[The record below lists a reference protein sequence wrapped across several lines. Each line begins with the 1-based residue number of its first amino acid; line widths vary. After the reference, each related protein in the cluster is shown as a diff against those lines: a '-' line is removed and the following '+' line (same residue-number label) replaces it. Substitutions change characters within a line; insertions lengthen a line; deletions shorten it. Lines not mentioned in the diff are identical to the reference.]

1 MRGRS
6 YAKELKESIINEVK
20 EVGNVS
26 LVSRKHGINYY
37 KEEYSENYIDP
48 LKESIKISLI
58 YFIVGIIWLFL
69 SDIFVRKYNVNNYE
83 KIHIY
88 KDIVYI
94 IITTILFFILN
105 YKKNSENKNAV
116 EKINSNYK
124 ELEIMQEDLI
134 FKEKQLKDQIEI
146 FKAMERNIYDL
157 AYYDSLTNL
166 YNRSKITKEIEK
178 LIKEKDNL
186 KFALLYIGVDD
197 FKYINDSLGHHNGD
211 ILLMDLSELL
221 KDIFSSSKIIGRV
234 NGDEFV
240 VVSEYKNNENYII
253 SEINKFL
260 QELKVPWKVKD
271 KEIQVTVSIG
281 IALYPH
287 NGNDFTTLFKNAY
300 TSMIYKKK
308 NGKNGYEFYS
318 YEIDEK
324 NLNYINSIN
333 ELRQAIKKKE
343 FTLMYQ
349 PQVDLING
357 GIIGTEALI
366 RWKHPKKGIV
376 SPMSFIPLAEEI
388 GYIQGISEWVI
399 ETAFAQKRQWEEKG
413 LGNLKISINISNN
426 CLKEKDFLKQF
437 KKMLNKYNVDKKGI
451 IIEITETSIMQNL
464 KEGMIILSK
473 LRESGIKIA
482 LDDFGTGYSSLN
494 YLRKLPIDIL
504 KIDKDFIKD
513 IEYEMKNEVILKY
526 IIEVGHALGLKIVAE
541 GIETIQQ
548 LSLLKTYGCDIG
560 QGYLFSKPLEA
571 EMLEEFSKRI

>member
-1 MRGRS
+1 M
-6 YAKELKESIINEVK
+6 
-20 EVGNVS
+20 VS
-26 LVSRKHGINYY
+26 KMKNRINYY

-197 FKYINDSLGHHNGD
+197 FKHINDSLGHHNGD

-240 VVSEYKNNENYII
+240 VVSECKNNENYII

-308 NGKNGYEFYS
+308 TGKNGYEFYS

>member
-1 MRGRS
+1 MNTEILVKKSKKGDIS
-6 YAKELKESIINEVK
+6 AFMELLREKQEHFGGGLSIDYLDDNSIIAVCLPGAN
-20 EVGNVS
+20 
-26 LVSRKHGINYY
+26 
-37 KEEYSENYIDP
+37 
-48 LKESIKISLI
+48 IKIDKVMFSP
-58 YFIVGIIWLFL
+58 
-69 SDIFVRKYNVNNYE
+69 
-83 KIHIY
+83 
-88 KDIVYI
+88 
-94 IITTILFFILN
+94 
-105 YKKNSENKNAV
+105 
-116 EKINSNYK
+116 IN
-124 ELEIMQEDLI
+124 
-134 FKEKQLKDQIEI
+134 
-146 FKAMERNIYDL
+146 
-157 AYYDSLTNL
+157 T
-166 YNRSKITKEIEK
+166 
-178 LIKEKDNL
+178 
-186 KFALLYIGVDD
+186 
-197 FKYINDSLGHHNGD
+197 
-211 ILLMDLSELL
+211 
-221 KDIFSSSKIIGRV
+221 
-234 NGDEFV
+234 
-240 VVSEYKNNENYII
+240 
-253 SEINKFL
+253 
-260 QELKVPWKVKD
+260 
-271 KEIQVTVSIG
+271 SI
-281 IALYPH
+281 
-287 NGNDFTTLFKNAY
+287 
-300 TSMIYKKK
+300 
-308 NGKNGYEFYS
+308 
-318 YEIDEK
+318 
-324 NLNYINSIN
+324 
-333 ELRQAIKKKE
+333 
-343 FTLMYQ
+343 
-349 PQVDLING
+349 LING

>member
-1 MRGRS
+1 MKNR
-6 YAKELKESIINEVK
+6 
-20 EVGNVS
+20 
-26 LVSRKHGINYY
+26 INYY

-308 NGKNGYEFYS
+308 TGKNGYEFYS

-366 RWKHPKKGIV
+366 RWKHP
-376 SPMSFIPLAEEI
+376 
-388 GYIQGISEWVI
+388 
-399 ETAFAQKRQWEEKG
+399 
-413 LGNLKISINISNN
+413 
-426 CLKEKDFLKQF
+426 
-437 KKMLNKYNVDKKGI
+437 
-451 IIEITETSIMQNL
+451 
-464 KEGMIILSK
+464 
-473 LRESGIKIA
+473 
-482 LDDFGTGYSSLN
+482 
-494 YLRKLPIDIL
+494 
-504 KIDKDFIKD
+504 
-513 IEYEMKNEVILKY
+513 
-526 IIEVGHALGLKIVAE
+526 
-541 GIETIQQ
+541 
-548 LSLLKTYGCDIG
+548 
-560 QGYLFSKPLEA
+560 
-571 EMLEEFSKRI
+571 